1 MTDWETRSLHYV
13 VNAILS
19 AEKRQ
24 HRLWKQ
30 LSAKRTKA
38 GLIPILWPAIEEYV
52 ESVRRTHAL
61 MFDLE
66 QVAKEYEA
74 KNRKSARKT
83 KKTPAKK
90 KRRAK

>member
-1 MTDWETRSLHYV
+1 MTDWETRSLQFV
-13 VNAILS
+13 VNAIAS

-24 HRLWKQ
+24 HKLWKQ

-38 GLIPILWPAIEEYV
+38 GLIPINWPAIEEYI
-52 ESVRRTHAL
+52 ESARRTHAL

-66 QVAKEYEA
+66 QVAREYEA
-74 KNRKSARKT
+74 KNRKSGRK
-83 KKTPAKK
+83 KKTGTKK